1 MKSILVLALAS
12 CALFA
17 ANEYSGRRAPS
28 FSLPDVNMRQHDILD
43 YRGKVLIV
51 EFMQTKCDKCQALT
65 KSIEGR
71 VKPKFG
77 DNVAIL
83 SIVVPPDTFD
93 DVKKYTNVFKV
104 SSPILFDMG
113 QVAGSYVKASPQ
125 RPAMYFPH
133 VFLIDQKGEIR
144 ADWQWTAPGLYP
156 DVISGDR
163 LITEIEKLLAEGK
176 AAAPATPAAPAKAA
190 PKPAVKK

>member
-1 MKSILVLALAS
+1 MHKIFLFGLSALALMG
-12 CALFA
+12 

-51 EFMQTKCDKCQALT
+51 EFMQTKCEKCQTLT
-65 KSIEGR
+65 RSIEGR
-71 VKPKFG
+71 VKAKFG
-77 DNVAIL
+77 DSVGVL

-93 DVKKYTNVFKV
+93 DVKKYINVFKV
-104 SSPILFDMG
+104 TTPILFDTG
-113 QVAGSYVKASPQ
+113 QVASSYVKATPQ
-125 RPAMYFPH
+125 KPAMYFPH
-133 VFLIDQKGEIR
+133 VFLIDQQGQIR

-163 LITEIEKLLAEGK
+163 LVSEIEKLQAEGK
-176 AAAPATPAAPAKAA
+176 PAAPAAGAA
-190 PKPAVKK
+190 KKKK

>member
-1 MKSILVLALAS
+1 MMRKMILLGLSAL
-12 CALFA
+12 CLMG
-17 ANEYSGRRAPS
+17 ANEFSGRRAPS
-28 FSLPDVNMRQHDILD
+28 FSLPDSNMRQHDILD

-51 EFMQTKCDKCQALT
+51 EFMQTKCEKCQALT
-65 KSIEGR
+65 RSIEGR

-93 DVKKYTNVFKV
+93 EVKKYINVFKV
-104 SSPILFDMG
+104 TSPILFDMG

-125 RPAMYFPH
+125 KPAMYFPH

-144 ADWQWTAPGLYP
+144 NDWQFTASGLYP
-156 DVISGDR
+156 DVVSGDR
-163 LITEIEKLLAEGK
+163 LVSEIEKLLAEGK
-176 AAAPATPAAPAKAA
+176 PAAP
-190 PKPAVKK
+190 KKK

>member
-1 MKSILVLALAS
+1 MQKMFLLGL
-12 CALFA
+12 CALSLMG

-43 YRGKVLIV
+43 YRGKVLV
-51 EFMQTKCDKCQALT
+51 LEFMQTKCEKCQALT

-71 VKPKFG
+71 VKAKFG
-77 DNVAIL
+77 DSIGIL

-93 DVKKYTNVFKV
+93 EVKKYINVFKV
-104 SSPILFDMG
+104 TSPILFDMG

-133 VFLIDQKGEIR
+133 VFLIDQKGDIR
-144 ADWQWTAPGLYP
+144 MDWQWTAAGLYP

-163 LITEIEKLLAEGK
+163 LITEIEKLQAEGK
-176 AAAPATPAAPAKAA
+176 SAPAPAK
-190 PKPAVKK
+190 KK

>member
-1 MKSILVLALAS
+1 MQKIVLFALSALALMG
-12 CALFA
+12 

-65 KSIEGR
+65 RSIEGR
-71 VKPKFG
+71 VKAKFG
-77 DNVAIL
+77 DSVGIL

-93 DVKKYTNVFKV
+93 DVKKYINVFKV
-104 SSPILFDMG
+104 TSPILFDMG
-113 QVAGSYVKASPQ
+113 QVAGSYVKATPQ
-125 RPAMYFPH
+125 KPAMYFPH

-144 ADWQWTAPGLYP
+144 MDWQWTAPGLYP

-163 LITEIEKLLAEGK
+163 LVTEIEKLQAEGK
-176 AAAPATPAAPAKAA
+176 AAAPAPAT
-190 PKPAVKK
+190 KKK